1 MSSTTLLLIEDD
13 PKTRNVLQNGLSE
26 NGFTVR
32 TAADGT
38 AGAAQA
44 LTGEHA
50 LIILDVMLPERD
62 GWSIL
67 RELRQNADPTPVL
80 VLTARDAVKDRVK
93 GFDLG
98 ADDYLVKPFAFAEL
112 LARVR
117 NLLRRSTPQTPQAIR
132 VGDLEID
139 LTRQRATRAELPL
152 ELTPKELLLLTLL
165 TQRTGE
171 VLSRSTIAQYV
182 WDLQSD
188 PDTNVVDV
196 HIRRLRAKVDDPF
209 TEKLIH
215 TVRGTGYV
223 LERRASD

>member
-1 MSSTTLLLIEDD
+1 MSATNLLLIEDD
-13 PKTRNVLQNGLSE
+13 PKTRTVLQNGLTE

-32 TAADGT
+32 AAADGND
-38 AGAAQA
+38 GADQA
-44 LTGEHA
+44 LAGDHA

-67 RELRQNADPTPVL
+67 RELRQRSDATPVL
-80 VLTARDAVKDRVK
+80 LLTARDAVKDRVK

-117 NLLRRSTPQTPQAIR
+117 NLLRRSSPQTPQVIR

-139 LTRQRATRAELPL
+139 PARQRATRAGESL
-152 ELTPKELLLLTLL
+152 ELTPKEFLLLTLL
-165 TQRTGE
+165 AQRTGE
-171 VLSRSTIAQYV
+171 VLSRSTIARHV
-182 WDLQSD
+182 WDVRTD

-209 TEKLIH
+209 AEKFIH
-215 TVRGTGYV
+215 TVRGAGYV
-223 LERRASD
+223 LERREAD